1 MNNNQN
7 KIRHNKYR
15 NTGILFELL
24 VRKIT
29 ADTMSNQDSKAVTLI
44 KKHFV
49 NTELAKENKIYQMI
63 SKSHN
68 LSSVKAET
76 TLSTIL
82 EINKSLDQ
90 TKLAKEKYNLIKE
103 IKAVFD
109 IEDFFKAKISNYKL
123 LSSTYTLLEAN
134 ASPLKNFETI
144 INSKLNIIEHISLQ
158 DLTLNES
165 SQSDEYTQ
173 MDKGTRAL
181 VYKIM
186 LEKFNTKFDNLSH
199 DQKEVLKEYINNIS
213 NTTRLKSFIDFKFTS
228 LKESLLK
235 SLPKIEDVTAKIKV
249 KEVINLINPILE
261 SKILKDDNIIA
272 LLQYQELH
280 SELKKIHNAK
290 G

>member
-1 MNNNQN
+1 MAQI
-7 KIRHNKYR
+7 KHNKYR

-103 IKAVFD
+103 IKSVFD

-158 DLTLNES
+158 DLTLSES
-165 SQSDEYTQ
+165 PQSDEYTQ

-213 NTTRLKSFIDFKFTS
+213 NTTRLKSFIDSKFTS

-235 SLPKIEDVTAKIKV
+235 ALPKIEDATAKIKV
-249 KEVINLINPILE
+249 NEVINLINPILE
-261 SKILKDDNIIA
+261 SKTLKDDNIIA

>member
-1 MNNNQN
+1 MAQI
-7 KIRHNKYR
+7 KHNKYR

-90 TKLAKEKYNLIKE
+90 TKLSKEKYNLIKE

-165 SQSDEYTQ
+165 PQSDEYTQ

-213 NTTRLKSFIDFKFTS
+213 NTTRLKTFIDSKFTI

-235 SLPKIEDVTAKIKV
+235 SLPKIEDATAKIKV

-261 SKILKDDNIIA
+261 SKTLKDDNIVA

>member
-1 MNNNQN
+1 MAQI
-7 KIRHNKYR
+7 KHNKYR

-49 NTELAKENKIYQMI
+49 NTELAKENKIYQMV

-90 TKLAKEKYNLIKE
+90 TKLSKEKYNLIKE

-165 SQSDEYTQ
+165 PQSDEYTQ

-213 NTTRLKSFIDFKFTS
+213 NTTRLKTFIDSKFTS

-235 SLPKIEDVTAKIKV
+235 SLPKIEDATAKIKV

-261 SKILKDDNIIA
+261 SKTLKDDNIVA

>member
-1 MNNNQN
+1 MAQI
-7 KIRHNKYR
+7 KHNKYR

-90 TKLAKEKYNLIKE
+90 TKLTKEKYNLIKE
-103 IKAVFD
+103 IKSVFD

-165 SQSDEYTQ
+165 PQSDEYTQ

-213 NTTRLKSFIDFKFTS
+213 NTTRLKTFIDSKFTS
-228 LKESLLK
+228 LKESLTK
-235 SLPKIEDVTAKIKV
+235 ALPKIEDATAKIKV

-261 SKILKDDNIIA
+261 SKTLKDDNIVA